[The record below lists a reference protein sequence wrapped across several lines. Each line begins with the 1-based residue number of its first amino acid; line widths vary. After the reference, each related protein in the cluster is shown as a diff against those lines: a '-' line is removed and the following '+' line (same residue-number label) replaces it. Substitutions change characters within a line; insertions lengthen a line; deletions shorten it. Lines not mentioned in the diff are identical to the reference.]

1 MNVYTMKQLAEKL
14 ERSPQS
20 IHGVMRD
27 DETIRALVP
36 THKIQRGKRNFVYDE
51 VMLEALLVY
60 YGYKAAEPEKK
71 DTVDSVVGGG
81 VEDTENPENP
91 QTNPPPPV
99 EADINP
105 SAAVEEQIEGLQ
117 AKIEALEKQLQEQAE
132 AHQRATADLEKQ
144 LQDKEA
150 ERLHFIGENA
160 KLISLL
166 TAEKQEKDKLLLLMP
181 PQEHR
186 TVWQKVKGLFT
197 RKEGGKNE

>member
-1 MNVYTMKQLAEKL
+1 MANYSMNDLQRLTG
-14 ERSPQS
+14 RTPQS
-20 IHGVMRD
+20 IRQVFKKVESLKKLMAEHRKETPNKKVYYD
-27 DETIRALVP
+27 DAI
-36 THKIQRGKRNFVYDE
+36 
-51 VMLEALLVY
+51 LEALLEY
-60 YGYKAAEPEKK
+60 YGLSKNNPAVADE
-71 DTVDSVVGGG
+71 VGGG

-91 QTNPPPPV
+91 QINPPPPV
-99 EADINP
+99 EANNNP
-105 SAAVEEQIEGLQ
+105 SAAAQEQIEGLQ

-181 PQEHR
+181 PQEHK